1 MTASGTTTTT
11 RPATAWPLENAL
23 VSAALAARRVGWI
36 DAPARALG
44 LRPFTRQELTRQI
57 LGQVRRTASGRPTLL
72 RTAFGTFLMPLDR
85 DDATGL
91 VAAAEEAGARG
102 AVTVLT
108 DRDGRLHLTPHAQLP
123 VAASSLNGRV
133 RKAADAEAHRLLAA
147 RQGDATLD
155 RDDWRTAARRLA
167 RRIVLGDAAA
177 DDTLVSDILD
187 ATARAADDTELAARA
202 AALSRRLAPYLED
215 VPAGEDVVV
224 HALETVT
231 RALTDTAAQALALV
245 TCGRDVRDAVTEAL
259 LRYPPLAATVDRV
272 DAPFVWDGLAVDAG
286 TEILCATAWLRELDG
301 SDDDG
306 DEADYDDEPEDD
318 ADDLGDDAAEAEDP
332 EDSDDLIDDGDLD
345 DFGSF
350 SGSRGVTEEPAA
362 ALCAAP
368 VPCAAADLGVLAAT
382 ALVRALTRDAVP
394 AVLAPRLDP
403 GAPPAEL
410 PADTLRLALV
420 NTGADAHVPADSKL
434 TQTPPAGQSPAHYA
448 ALAAAS
454 ARRLEGHARKL
465 AEFAR
470 QPGFNHDAFG
480 ERCRMTLLNHAE
492 RCARAAA
499 DARRAADWLGN

>member
-23 VSAALAARRVGWI
+23 VSAALAARRVDWI

-57 LGQVRRTASGRPTLL
+57 LGQVRRTASGRPTRL
-72 RTAFGTFLMPLDR
+72 RTAFGTFLMPLNR
-85 DDATGL
+85 DDAAGL

-102 AVTVLT
+102 AVTAFT
-108 DRDGRLHLTPHAQLP
+108 DRGRRIHLTPHLP
-123 VAASSLNGRV
+123 LPFTVGSLRGRV

-155 RDDWRTAARRLA
+155 RDAWHGAARRLA
-167 RRIVLGDAAA
+167 RRTVLGAAAA
-177 DDTLVSDILD
+177 DDTLLSDILD
-187 ATARAADDTELAARA
+187 ATARAADDAELTDRR
-202 AALSRRLAPYLED
+202 AALSRRLVPYLAD
-215 VPAGEDVVV
+215 VPADETEVV

-231 RALTDTAAQALALV
+231 RALNDTAAQALALV
-245 TCGRDVRDAVTEAL
+245 ASGRDPQDAVAEAL
-259 LRYPPLAATVDRV
+259 LRYPPLAATVHRV
-272 DAPFVWDGLAVDAG
+272 DAPFEWDGMAVDAG
-286 TEILCATAWLRELDG
+286 TEILCAASWLRDLEEADDADDADESYG
-301 SDDDG
+301 DDDLG
-306 DEADYDDEPEDD
+306 
-318 ADDLGDDAAEAEDP
+318 DDLGDDAAEAEDP
-332 EDSDDLIDDGDLD
+332 EDSDDLVDDEDRD
-345 DFGSF
+345 DFGAL
-350 SGSRGVTEEPAA
+350 SG

-368 VPCAAADLGVLAAT
+368 GSCAAADLGVLAAG
-382 ALVRALTRDAVP
+382 ALVRALTRSAVP
-394 AVLAPRLDP
+394 TVLAPRLDP

-420 NTGADAHVPADSKL
+420 NTGADTHVPDDSNL
-434 TQTPPAGQSPAHYA
+434 MRTPPAGQSPAHYA

-454 ARRLEGHARKL
+454 ARRLEGHARRL

-480 ERCRMTLLNHAE
+480 ERCRMTLLSHAE

-499 DARRAADWLGN
+499 DTRRAADWLSN

>member
-1 MTASGTTTTT
+1 MTTAT

-57 LGQVRRTASGRPTLL
+57 LGQVRRTGSGRPTRL
-72 RTAFGTFLMPLDR
+72 RTAFGTFLMPLNR
-85 DDATGL
+85 ADAAGL

-102 AVTVLT
+102 AVTAFT
-108 DRDGRLHLTPHAQLP
+108 DRGRRLHLTAHAPLP
-123 VAASSLNGRV
+123 VAAASLSGRV

-155 RDDWRTAARRLA
+155 RDDWNAAARRLA
-167 RRIVLGDAAA
+167 RRIVLGAAAA

-187 ATARAADDTELAARA
+187 ATARAADDAELASRRD
-202 AALSRRLAPYLED
+202 ALSRRLAPYLAD
-215 VPAGEDVVV
+215 IPADGTVVV

-245 TCGRDVRDAVTEAL
+245 SCGRDPEGAVTEAL
-259 LRYPPLAATVDRV
+259 LRYPPLAATVHRV
-272 DAPFVWDGLAVDAG
+272 DAPFVWDGTAVDAG
-286 TEILCATAWLRELDG
+286 TEILCATGWLRDLE
-301 SDDDG
+301 
-306 DEADYDDEPEDD
+306 EADDPDD
-318 ADDLGDDAAEAEDP
+318 ADDADGYDSSEGDDDIDDESAAAEDP
-332 EDSDDLIDDGDLD
+332 EDSDELVEDDERD
-345 DFGSF
+345 DFDGF
-350 SGSRGVTEEPAA
+350 SGSAAEAAA

-368 VPCAAADLGVLAAT
+368 VPCAAADLAVLAAG

-394 AVLAPRLDP
+394 AVLAPRLGP

-420 NTGADAHVPADSKL
+420 NTGADAHVPDDSDL
-434 TQTPPAGQSPAHYA
+434 MRTPPAGQSPAHYA

-454 ARRLEGHARKL
+454 ARRLEGHARRL

-480 ERCRMTLLNHAE
+480 ERCRMTLLGHAE

-499 DARRAADWLGN
+499 DARRAADWLTN